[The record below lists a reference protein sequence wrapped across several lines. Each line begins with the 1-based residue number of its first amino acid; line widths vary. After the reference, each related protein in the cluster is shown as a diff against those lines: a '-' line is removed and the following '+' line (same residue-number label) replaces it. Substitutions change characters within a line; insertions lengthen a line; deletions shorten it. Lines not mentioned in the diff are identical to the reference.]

1 MVDETT
7 NAEIEDT
14 NSSEPIVETKTDTA
28 TENSEPS
35 MEAGETEPGGTEP
48 GGTEHSVEALLE
60 KVATLE
66 AKITEQSEGVLRAQ
80 AEMQNVRRRAENEV
94 SNARKFALERFATDL
109 LPVVDSLERGLES
122 VPEDND
128 DEQVKSLREGSTL
141 TLKMLLEVLT
151 KFNVQQL
158 DPVGEPFDPKFHEAM
173 SMQENADAEPNSV
186 LAVLQ
191 KGYTLNERLIRPAMV
206 VVSKGAAK

>member
-109 LPVVDSLERGLES
+109 LPVVDSLERGWNRC
-122 VPEDND
+122 P
-128 DEQVKSLREGSTL
+128 RIMT
-141 TLKMLLEVLT
+141 
-151 KFNVQQL
+151 
-158 DPVGEPFDPKFHEAM
+158 M
-173 SMQENADAEPNSV
+173 S
-186 LAVLQ
+186 
-191 KGYTLNERLIRPAMV
+191 R
-206 VVSKGAAK
+206 